1 MSVITIDK
9 PKIDISPEIRK
20 QLLTQTEEMGQ
31 VVMHF
36 LYEPG
41 IYGSKIRIWP
51 TSYLYDQHSP
61 HRSELVHQDRISLYP
76 EWTDV
81 YPMMDHFF
89 TLIFSGLPK
98 TCSTFNFKE
107 ECANQGNEFKV
118 DDIIR
123 NQSDV
128 YYFRILS

>member
-51 TSYLYDQHSP
+51 TSYLYDQHSS

>member
-41 IYGSKIRIWP
+41 IFGSKIRIWP
-51 TSYLYDQHSP
+51 TSYLYDQHSS

-81 YPMMDHFF
+81 YPMVDHFF

-98 TCSTFNFKE
+98 ACSVFNFKE

-128 YYFRILS
+128 YYFRMLS